1 MLETTG
7 QLHEKLKLENCL
19 GKCVENYS
27 GKSAW
32 RATWKTCV
40 IKSAWGSAWKTN
52 TGKSTWRTACKIYV
66 TSAWGVRGKQ
76 MSEDAGCIVG
86 TWSQFKEKANNYA
99 CCSISV
105 AFWWIVRICA
115 LWRMLAKCRDLHTFS
130 LTNLGEMLR
139 FTRFDACWQNVAIH
153 ALCQA
158 QNFGCQALSTILHP
172 WVYPRSFILA

>member
-66 TSAWGVRGKQ
+66 GLNSN
-76 MSEDAGCIVG
+76 
-86 TWSQFKEKANNYA
+86 KEKANNYA

-105 AFWWIVRICA
+105 AFWLIVRICA
-115 LWRMLAKCRDLHTFS
+115 LWHMLGKCCDLCALRHVYKLS
-130 LTNLGEMLR
+130 R
-139 FTRFDACWQNVAIH
+139 FTRFEACWQNVAIY

-158 QNFGCQALSTILHP
+158 QNFGCQALATILHP
-172 WVYPRSFILA
+172 WRLTS